1 MKIKALWGFRGDAK
15 KLGKGDGRVRA
26 GETFD
31 DADPEYG
38 HALVGKG
45 LVEALDDAK
54 ASPRA
59 SDGMSPAQLK
69 KALTEKNI
77 AIPEGAT
84 KEQRAALL
92 DGAGAQ

>member
-26 GETFD
+26 GDTFD
-31 DADPEYG
+31 SADPEYG
-38 HALVGKG
+38 YALVGKG
-45 LVEALDDAK
+45 LVEELDGGK
-54 ASPRA
+54 PSPRA
-59 SDGMSPAQLK
+59 SDGLTPTQLK
-69 KALTEKNI
+69 KALGEQNI

-84 KEQRAALL
+84 KEQMAALL

>member
-1 MKIKALWGFRGDAK
+1 MRIKALWGFRGDSA

-26 GETFD
+26 GDTFD
-31 DADPEYG
+31 NVDPEYG
-38 HALVGKG
+38 HSLVGKG
-45 LVEALDDAK
+45 LVQSLGDGK
-54 ASPRA
+54 TSPRM

-84 KEQRAALL
+84 KEQLAALL

>member
-26 GETFD
+26 GDTFD
-31 DADPEYG
+31 DADSEYG

-45 LVEALDDAK
+45 LVEEVDGSK
-54 ASPRA
+54 AQPRT
-59 SDGMSPAQLK
+59 SDGMTAAQLK
-69 KALTEKNI
+69 KALAEKNI

-84 KEQRAALL
+84 KEQLAALL
-92 DGAGAQ
+92 DEAEAQ

>member
-1 MKIKALWGFRGDAK
+1 MKIKALWGFRGDAR

-26 GETFD
+26 GDTFD

-84 KEQRAALL
+84 KEQLAALL
-92 DGAGAQ
+92 DGEGAQ

>member
-26 GETFD
+26 GDTFD
-31 DADPEYG
+31 NADPEYG

-45 LVEALDDAK
+45 LVEELDGGK
-54 ASPRA
+54 ASQRA
-59 SDGMSPAQLK
+59 AADMTPAQLK
-69 KALTEKNI
+69 KALAEKNI

-84 KEQRAALL
+84 KEQLAALL

>member
-1 MKIKALWGFRGDAK
+1 MKIKALWGFRGDPA
-15 KLGKGDGRVRA
+15 KLGKGDGLVRT

-31 DADPEYG
+31 DVDPEYG
-38 HALVGKG
+38 HSLVGKG

-59 SDGMSPAQLK
+59 SDGLSPAQMK
-69 KALTEKNI
+69 KALTERNI

-84 KEQRAALL
+84 KEQLAALL
-92 DGAGAQ
+92 DGEGAQ

>member
-1 MKIKALWGFRGDAK
+1 MKIKALWGFRGDPA

-26 GETFD
+26 GEIFD
-31 DADPEYG
+31 DVNPEYG
-38 HALVGKG
+38 HTLVGKG
-45 LVEALDDAK
+45 LVEELDGGK
-54 ASPRA
+54 VSPRA
-59 SDGMSPAQLK
+59 SDGLTPTQLK

-84 KEQRAALL
+84 KEQLAALL